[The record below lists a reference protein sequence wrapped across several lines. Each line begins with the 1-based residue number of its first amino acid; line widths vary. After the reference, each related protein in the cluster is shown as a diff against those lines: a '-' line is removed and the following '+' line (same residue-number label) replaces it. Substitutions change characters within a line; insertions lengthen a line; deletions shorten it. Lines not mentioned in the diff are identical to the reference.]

1 MAQHLAHDSV
11 WLDKYKY
18 DDAEKQYLTYLNRD
32 QIAQAKTSSQSSLVD
47 KIAQARLQIKNS
59 LQSGDTLGKC
69 SGSSQDDG
77 WQKKLLQEH
86 AELKS
91 ALQDIV
97 NAVRK
102 MEARLSE
109 LERVCPAG
117 MQKPKEAVP
126 KKATNHVPAKKEA
139 EEEDDDVDLFGSEED
154 EEADKAREER
164 LKAYH
169 EKKSKKPQV
178 VAKSSI
184 VLDIK
189 PWDDETNMK
198 SMEVEVRKIAMEGLI
213 WGVSKLVP
221 LAYGIQKLQIVC
233 VVEDDKVS
241 IDELQEKIEAIE
253 ELVGSATFEFS
264 ASALIVPWM
273 MFPTPNVFLG
283 LAPE

>member
-1 MAQHLAHDSV
+1 Q
-11 WLDKYKY
+11 
-18 DDAEKQYLTYLNRD
+18 
-32 QIAQAKTSSQSSLVD
+32 
-47 KIAQARLQIKNS
+47 
-59 LQSGDTLGKC
+59 
-69 SGSSQDDG
+69 
-77 WQKKLLQEH
+77 
-86 AELKS
+86 
-91 ALQDIV
+91 
-97 NAVRK
+97 
-102 MEARLSE
+102 
-109 LERVCPAG
+109 
-117 MQKPKEAVP
+117 
-126 KKATNHVPAKKEA
+126 KATNHVPAKKEA
-139 EEEDDDVDLFGSEED
+139 EEDDDDVDLFGSEED

-253 ELVGSATFEFS
+253 ELVQSVDIAAFNK
-264 ASALIVPWM
+264 I
-273 MFPTPNVFLG
+273 
-283 LAPE
+283 

>member
-32 QIAQAKTSSQSSLVD
+32 QIAQ
-47 KIAQARLQIKNS
+47 
-59 LQSGDTLGKC
+59 GDTLGKC

-139 EEEDDDVDLFGSEED
+139 EEEEDDDVDLFGSEED

-253 ELVGSATFEFS
+253 ELVQSVDIAAFNK
-264 ASALIVPWM
+264 I
-273 MFPTPNVFLG
+273 
-283 LAPE
+283 

>member
-1 MAQHLAHDSV
+1 MAQYLAHDSV

-32 QIAQAKTSSQSSLVD
+32 QIAQAKASSQSSLVD

-59 LQSGDTLGKC
+59 LQSGDTLSKC
-69 SGSSQDDG
+69 GSSQGDG

-102 MEARLSE
+102 MEVRLSE
-109 LERVCPAG
+109 LEKACPTAAG
-117 MQKPKEAVP
+117 VQKPKEAAP
-126 KKATNHVPAKKEA
+126 KKAANHVPAKKEA
-139 EEEDDDVDLFGSEED
+139 EEDDDDVDLFGSDED

-178 VAKSSI
+178 IAKSSI

-198 SMEVEVRKIAMEGLI
+198 TMEVEVRKIAMDGLI
-213 WGVSKLVP
+213 WGVCK
-221 LAYGIQKLQIVC
+221 
-233 VVEDDKVS
+233 
-241 IDELQEKIEAIE
+241 
-253 ELVGSATFEFS
+253 
-264 ASALIVPWM
+264 
-273 MFPTPNVFLG
+273 
-283 LAPE
+283 